1 MSYHPPQTAA
11 LCGLLARQ
19 LGTKLFSTLR
29 SEVGPLGR
37 AKLLET
43 ASGALPAMTFS
54 RTRTL
59 MLRAA
64 GFRMGKRSMFLGS
77 LRVTGRGDHR
87 TLFSMGED
95 SIVTGPLHIDLEAE
109 VRIGDRVY
117 IGHDA
122 ALLTVDHRIGG
133 EDKRCGKH
141 DCRPIIIGDGVWLG
155 ARVTIL
161 PGVTVGA
168 GAVVAAGAVVTRD
181 VPANTLVAGV
191 PARPLRALP
200 STDAEGGLSGEQA
213 ADLVGEG
220 QAGGEARGLDAEEI
234 DQPGHA
240 VVSRALYD
248 EVLRRASG
256 WAQLGADTRVARPQ
270 STRR

>member
-1 MSYHPPQTAA
+1 MSYHPPETAA
-11 LCGLLARQ
+11 LCGLLAKE
-19 LGTKLFSTLR
+19 LGTKLVTTIR
-29 SEVGPLGR
+29 SEIGLFGP
-37 AKLLET
+37 AKLAEV
-43 ASGALPAMTFS
+43 ASAALPAMTFS

-59 MLRAA
+59 LLRAA
-64 GFRMGKRSMFLGS
+64 GFRMGESSMFLGS
-77 LRVTGRGDHR
+77 LRVTGRGNHR
-87 TLFSMGED
+87 TLFSMGKE

-117 IGHDA
+117 IGHDT

-133 EDKRCGKH
+133 GEKRCGKH
-141 DCRPIIIGDGVWLG
+141 DCRPITIGDGAWLG

-181 VPANTLVAGV
+181 VPTHTLVAGV
-191 PARPLRALP
+191 PARVLRPLPLEAGGE
-200 STDAEGGLSGEQA
+200 SAEQP
-213 ADLVGEG
+213 ADLVGQG
-220 QAGGEARGLDAEEI
+220 QAGGQSRGLDAEEI
-234 DQPGHA
+234 DQPRHA

-256 WAQLGADTRVARPQ
+256 WSQLGADARVPRSQ
-270 STRR
+270 TTRR

>member
-1 MSYHPPQTAA
+1 
-11 LCGLLARQ
+11 
-19 LGTKLFSTLR
+19 LFSTLR
-29 SEVGPLGR
+29 SEVGPFGA
-37 AKLLET
+37 AKVLET
-43 ASGALPAMTFS
+43 ASGALPPMTFS

-87 TLFSMGED
+87 TLFSMGDD
-95 SIVTGPLHIDLEAE
+95 SIVTGPLHVDLEAE

-141 DCRPIIIGDGVWLG
+141 DCRPITIGDGAWLG

-181 VPANTLVAGV
+181 VPPNTLVAGV

-200 STDAEGGLSGEQA
+200 SDAERGLSGEQA
-213 ADLVGEG
+213 GDLVGEG
-220 QAGGEARGLDAEEI
+220 HAGGETGGLDAEEI

-248 EVLRRASG
+248 EVLRSASG
-256 WAQLGADTRVARPQ
+256 WAQLGADARVARPQ